1 MADVVLFMHSSVH
14 LDIDFENDWTIKEL
28 NYAHAKKKRVV
39 LVKLDGSQLDNIFL
53 MEYGSKNNIDSRD
66 ETQFQKLLKDMKA
79 WLGVAE
85 QKQPSNTTGTP
96 QSSSRAARI
105 LGKKY
110 EEPASIKTFYYEDG
124 KKMYEGET
132 RNGLFHGQGTYYYI
146 NGDKYEGQYKEGE
159 MHGLGSYHFSN
170 GYRYEGEFRDN
181 KTHGEGTLYYT
192 DGRKYVGMF
201 KEGKRHGSGTFQYP
215 DGKK

>member
-66 ETQFQKLLKDMKA
+66 ETQFQKLVKDMKA
-79 WLGVAE
+79 WLGVTE

-110 EEPASIKTFYYEDG
+110 EEPASIKTYYYDDG

-132 RNGLFHGQGTYYYI
+132 LNGKYHGKGTYYYKSG
-146 NGDKYEGQYKEGE
+146 NKYEGQWENDKQ
-159 MHGLGSYHFSN
+159 N
-170 GYRYEGEFRDN
+170 GP
-181 KTHGEGTLYYT
+181 GTMYYA
-192 DGRKYVGMF
+192 DGDKFVGQW
-201 KEGKRHGSGTFQYP
+201 KDGKRHGSGTHHFTNGSQKSVTYDMGRP
-215 DGKK
+215 VGKN

>member
-66 ETQFQKLLKDMKA
+66 ETQFQKLVKDMKA

-132 RNGLFHGQGTYYYI
+132 LNGKYHGKGIYYYKSG
-146 NGDKYEGQYKEGE
+146 NKYEGQWE
-159 MHGLGSYHFSN
+159 N
-170 GYRYEGEFRDN
+170 GKQN
-181 KTHGEGTLYYT
+181 
-192 DGRKYVGMF
+192 
-201 KEGKRHGSGTFQYP
+201 GSGTMYYA
-215 DGKK
+215 DGD

>member
-1 MADVVLFMHSSVH
+1 MIYDFFCIPVAKDGCREIEKIPNCWIESSAQFASKICKAIDIADVVLFMHSSVH

-39 LVKLDGSQLDNIFL
+39 LVKLDNAPLDNIFL

-66 ETQFQKLLKDMKA
+66 ETQFQKLVKDLKA
-79 WLGVAE
+79 WLGVTE

-110 EEPASIKTFYYEDG
+110 EEPASIKTFYY
-124 KKMYEGET
+124 
-132 RNGLFHGQGTYYYI
+132 
-146 NGDKYEGQYKEGE
+146 
-159 MHGLGSYHFSN
+159 
-170 GYRYEGEFRDN
+170 
-181 KTHGEGTLYYT
+181 
-192 DGRKYVGMF
+192 
-201 KEGKRHGSGTFQYP
+201 KRVL
-215 DGKK
+215 

>member
-28 NYAHAKKKRVV
+28 NYAHAKKKRVM
-39 LVKLDGSQLDNIFL
+39 LVKLDGSQLYNIFL

-66 ETQFQKLLKDMKA
+66 ETQFQKLVKDLKA
-79 WLGVAE
+79 WLGVTE
-85 QKQPSNTTGTP
+85 QKQPSYTTGTP

-110 EEPASIKTFYYEDG
+110 EEPASIKTFYYDDG

-132 RNGLFHGQGTYYYI
+132 RNGKYHGKGTYYYK
-146 NGDKYEGQYKEGE
+146 NGNKYEGQWENDKQ
-159 MHGLGSYHFSN
+159 N
-170 GYRYEGEFRDN
+170 GP
-181 KTHGEGTLYYT
+181 GTMYYA
-192 DGRKYVGMF
+192 DGDKFVGQW
-201 KEGKRHGSGTFQYP
+201 KDGKRHGSGTHHFTNGSQKSVTYDMGRP
-215 DGKK
+215 VGKN

>member
-28 NYAHAKKKRVV
+28 NYAHAKKKRVM

-66 ETQFQKLLKDMKA
+66 ETQFQKLLKDLKA
-79 WLGVAE
+79 WLGVTE
-85 QKQPSNTTGTP
+85 QKQSSNTTDTP

-132 RNGLFHGQGTYYYI
+132 RNGKYHEKGTYYYK
-146 NGDKYEGQYKEGE
+146 NGDKFVGQWK
-159 MHGLGSYHFSN
+159 
-170 GYRYEGEFRDN
+170 D
-181 KTHGEGTLYYT
+181 
-192 DGRKYVGMF
+192 
-201 KEGKRHGSGTFQYP
+201 GKRHGAGTHHLANGSQKSVTYDMGRP
-215 DGKK
+215 VGKN

>member
-66 ETQFQKLLKDMKA
+66 ETQFQKLLKDLKA
-79 WLGVAE
+79 WLGVAK

-132 RNGLFHGQGTYYYI
+132 RNGKYHGKGTYYYK
-146 NGDKYEGQYKEGE
+146 NGDQFVGHYENGKQNGPGTMYYADGDKFVGQWK
-159 MHGLGSYHFSN
+159 
-170 GYRYEGEFRDN
+170 D
-181 KTHGEGTLYYT
+181 
-192 DGRKYVGMF
+192 
-201 KEGKRHGSGTFQYP
+201 GKRHGSGTHHFTNGSQKSVTYDMGRP
-215 DGKK
+215 VGKN